1 MPRND
6 IGIPQGVGT
15 TSEVTGGPVHQPIH
29 GLDIM
34 IERGKLP
41 SVKFGRRGVDDNLK
55 IRFLGVV
62 FYGILPPKAARL
74 LQTADGGSQSCRH
87 DKFAPTG
94 DGVVMRWT
102 MILMLVLPFFITS
115 TASADDSSVKAKAAF
130 SEGRELFKANDFK
143 GAADAFR
150 QAHKLAPSWKL
161 LYNIGQSEAA
171 ATRYGLALEA
181 FERYLAR
188 GGDEIESERQ
198 KEVLEEVDRL
208 RRMVGSVEVT
218 APRGCLIV
226 VDDVERG
233 RAPLSGSLMISAGVE
248 HRVVVKKV
256 DEILV
261 DRIVRVSGGQKTTIE
276 VKDKPSAE
284 PAPDGPEEK
293 SVEEPEQAIEEAGP
307 SPEESP
313 KERSNL
319 WKAGWAVTAV
329 GGAVLIG
336 GGIVGGA
343 MLSSDSDLVKKCDD
357 GVCDPEERDAL
368 DKRDNLALTADI
380 LYVVGG
386 AAVVAGVI
394 MVIVGAKNGEKEED
408 RDVAFTPSAGPGF
421 VGAALKGRF

>member
-1 MPRND
+1 
-6 IGIPQGVGT
+6 
-15 TSEVTGGPVHQPIH
+15 
-29 GLDIM
+29 
-34 IERGKLP
+34 
-41 SVKFGRRGVDDNLK
+41 
-55 IRFLGVV
+55 
-62 FYGILPPKAARL
+62 
-74 LQTADGGSQSCRH
+74 
-87 DKFAPTG
+87 
-94 DGVVMRWT
+94 MRWT
-102 MILMLVLPFFITS
+102 MIVLLVLSFAVTG
-115 TASADDSSVKAKAAF
+115 TASADEVSEKAKTAF
-130 SEGRELFKANDFK
+130 SEGRKLFKAKDFK

-150 QAHKLAPSWKL
+150 LAHKFSPNWKL

-171 ATRYGLALEA
+171 AKRYGLALEA
-181 FERYLAR
+181 FERYLAK
-188 GGDEIESERQ
+188 GGDEIQNERQ
-198 KEVLEEVDRL
+198 KEILDEVDRL

-218 APRGCLIV
+218 VPSGCLIII
-226 VDDVERG
+226 DDVERG

-276 VKDKPSAE
+276 AKDKPSTE
-284 PAPDGPEEK
+284 PAPDK
-293 SVEEPEQAIEEAGP
+293 FVEEPEQTIKEVAP
-307 SPEESP
+307 SDEESR
-313 KERSNL
+313 KERLKL

-357 GVCDPEERDAL
+357 GFCDPKERDAL

-386 AAVVAGVI
+386 VAVVAGVVLI
-394 MVIVGAKNGEKEED
+394 IVGAKNGEKEEKG
-408 RDVAFTPSAGPGF
+408 DVAFTPSAGPGF